1 MACGSKGK
9 AVTLPQTLNLA
20 TGKES
25 MCQTGFS
32 NAIWGKVTCSYAK
45 SASSFTNTK
54 FGAIVK
60 DAWPFV
66 NLKST
71 RSKTEAKEVIEID
84 DNDDNE
90 QRNLVDNDNDNNDDD
105 NDNNDN
111 EDDNDKDEDNEDND
125 DKDCKL
131 FLPFHDLTNMIF

>member
-1 MACGSKGK
+1 MACASKGK
-9 AVTLPQTLNLA
+9 AVTLPRTLNLT

-54 FGAIVK
+54 FGVIVQ

-66 NLKST
+66 NPKST

-84 DNDDNE
+84 DDDNNE
-90 QRNLVDNDNDNNDDD
+90 QGNLVDNSDDD
-105 NDNNDN
+105 
-111 EDDNDKDEDNEDND
+111 DDE
-125 DKDCKL
+125 DCKL
-131 FLPFHDLTNMIF
+131 FLPFCDLTNMIF